1 MARRPLLSK
10 LPKFLKNER
19 WKPYIRY
26 QKETDTWIT
35 KAIQEKSAGDE
46 EMEETMG
53 KIISK
58 IRILMDRPQL
68 DIISRLV
75 AYLYHDKIDD
85 YKEIASD
92 LRKDQIQKDLKEIDQ
107 WLDIQYSRLTQ
118 QEEKDKKFNKVNK
131 EILNEQPKQSKGKYL

>member
-1 MARRPLLSK
+1 MEKKPLPSRL
-10 LPKFLKNER
+10 LKFLKNER

-26 QKETDTWIT
+26 QKETDIWIT
-35 KAIQEKSAGDE
+35 KAIREKPAGDE
-46 EMEETMG
+46 EMEEAMG

-58 IRILMDRPQL
+58 IRILMDKPQL

-92 LRKDQIQKDLKEIDQ
+92 LRKDHIQKDLKAIDQ
-107 WLDIQYSRLTQ
+107 WLNIQYNRLAQ
-118 QEEKDKKFNKVNK
+118 QEEKDKKFNEINK
-131 EILNEQPKQSKGKYL
+131 EILDEQHQ

>member
-1 MARRPLLSK
+1 MERKPLLSRP
-10 LPKFLKNER
+10 PKFLKNER

-58 IRILMDRPQL
+58 IRILMDRRQL
-68 DIISRLV
+68 DTISRLV
-75 AYLYHDKIDD
+75 AYLYHDKIDE
-85 YKEIASD
+85 YSENASD
-92 LRKDQIQKDLKEIDQ
+92 FRKDQIQKDLKAIDQ
-107 WLDIQYSRLTQ
+107 WLDIQYNRLAQ
-118 QEEKDKKFNKVNK
+118 QEKKDKKFNKINK
-131 EILNEQPKQSKGKYL
+131 EILNEQPEQNKGKYL

>member
-1 MARRPLLSK
+1 MEKKPLPSRLQ
-10 LPKFLKNER
+10 KFLKNER
-19 WKPYIRY
+19 WRPYIRY

-92 LRKDQIQKDLKEIDQ
+92 LRKDHIKKDLKIIDQ
-107 WLDIQYSRLTQ
+107 WLNIQYNRLAQ
-118 QEEKDKKFNKVNK
+118 QEEKDKKFNKINK
-131 EILNEQPKQSKGKYL
+131 EILNEQPKQKKREYL

>member
-1 MARRPLLSK
+1 MEKKPLLSK
-10 LPKFLKNER
+10 PLKFLKNER

-58 IRILMDRPQL
+58 IRILMDKPQL

-75 AYLYHDKIDD
+75 AYLYHDKVDD

-92 LRKDQIQKDLKEIDQ
+92 LRKDHIQKDLKAIDQ
-107 WLDIQYSRLTQ
+107 WLNIQYNRLAQ
-118 QEEKDKKFNKVNK
+118 QEEKDKKFNEINK
-131 EILNEQPKQSKGKYL
+131 EILDEQP